1 MLRNKHK
8 NIVHV
13 FDCEIAY
20 NANFG
25 VICDGFEGKPMIEKC
40 KIARNQGSGIK
51 VEGDNKACI
60 KQNDIR
66 NNEDGILV
74 KNSDPNIYSNSIY
87 HNFGNGVNL

>member
-40 KIARNQGSGIK
+40 KIARN
-51 VEGDNKACI
+51 
-60 KQNDIR
+60 
-66 NNEDGILV
+66 
-74 KNSDPNIYSNSIY
+74 
-87 HNFGNGVNL
+87 